1 MFHNTQNP
9 LEPEYSPLSDDRQE
23 RYNGFYETGNTTP
36 PKRHGPLLAC
46 VLVLAVLC
54 GSIISSLAHEK
65 PNKQPPASTAPVA
78 LASGNHLEDK
88 KLNPIP
94 TEASVSTAPTED
106 AKQPEETTPS
116 SELHITD
123 SPESVPNTTQEG
135 GLSLQEIYQKASPSA
150 VSISATSRTGK
161 ASGSGIIMSETGYII
176 TNCHVVEGAS
186 DLTVSLYDGRSCD
199 AQLIGKD
206 TTSDLAV
213 LKISAQGLT
222 AAEFGDSDR
231 VQVGDIAVAIGDP
244 LGIELRGTMTEG
256 IISAINRNLT
266 IEGRSMTLLQTTA
279 ALNEGNS
286 GGPLINCYGQVVGI
300 NTAKIGSTY
309 RSGVEGLGFAIPIN
323 TAKEIVD
330 QLISTGFV
338 PGRPSLGVET
348 TVLEYQYRVFY
359 DLPEGLY
366 VSRVERD
373 SPAWNT
379 GLRKGDTIL
388 SIDGNRIR
396 SQEDLNSI
404 LSGYKAGDTVN
415 ILIYRS
421 RRQYQGELVLQEAVS

>member
-9 LEPEYSPLSDDRQE
+9 LEPEYSPLSDDQQE
-23 RYNGFYETGNTTP
+23 RYNGSYETGNTTP
-36 PKRHGPLLAC
+36 PKRHGMLLAC
-46 VLVLAVLC
+46 ILVLAVLC
-54 GSIISSLAHEK
+54 GSVISSLADEK
-65 PNKQPPASTAPVA
+65 PKKQTPSSTDPVT
-78 LASGNHLEDK
+78 LSSGTDLEEK
-88 KLNPIP
+88 KPNPIP
-94 TEASVSTAPTED
+94 TEATVSTAPAEEST
-106 AKQPEETTPS
+106 QPETTSPEG
-116 SELHITD
+116 ELSISD
-123 SPESVPNTTQEG
+123 SPASVPNMTQEG

-161 ASGSGIIMSETGYII
+161 ASGSGIIMSADGYII

-186 DLTVSLYDGRSCD
+186 ELSVSLYDGRSCD

-206 TTSDLAV
+206 QATDLAV
-213 LKISAQGLT
+213 LKITAQDLT
-222 AAEFGDSDR
+222 AAEFGDSDQ

-286 GGPLINCYGQVVGI
+286 GGPLINCYGQVIGI

-366 VSRVERD
+366 VSNVERN
-373 SPAWNT
+373 SSAWNT

-396 SQEDLNSI
+396 SQEDLNSV
-404 LSGYKAGDTVN
+404 LSGYKSGDTVN

-421 RRQYQGELVLQEAVS
+421 RRQYQGELVLQEAGN